1 MAKTVSKSTF
11 KPKSLAYLREVEET
25 GEPLI
30 ITDRGRPVAR
40 IEPYRPLQETR
51 ELLRGCV
58 IRYDE
63 PTQPVAVEDWEATR

>member
-1 MAKTVSKSTF
+1 MKTVSKSEF

-30 ITDRGRPVAR
+30 ITDRGRPVVR
-40 IEPYRPLQETR
+40 IEPYAPSGEIR
-51 ELLRGCV
+51 ERLRGCV

-63 PTQPVAVEDWEATR
+63 PTEPVGESDWEAAR